1 MKKLLPL
8 LLATTTFS
16 ATCWANN
23 EQGFYVGGGIA
34 ATAVDHCGSYC
45 DSEGAVVEGGYF
57 FNKIVGIDAKFA
69 RTERDND
76 DDVTTD
82 NTYLGVN
89 VGHTF
94 NTSWIRLYAKAGYY
108 HSKIK
113 YEYYGES
120 VSDSNPAFGVGVVV
134 TPLSYQSNLYI
145 RLESIG
151 SEFRDSD
158 VGFAQLT
165 VGYQF

>member
-8 LLATTTFS
+8 LLAAGVS
-16 ATCWANN
+16 ATCLAHD

-34 ATAVDHCGSYC
+34 ATVVDDCGSYC
-45 DSEGAVVEGGYF
+45 DSKGALIEGGYF

-69 RTERDND
+69 RTERDKD
-76 DDVTTD
+76 DDITTD
-82 NTYLGVN
+82 STYLGVN

-94 NTSWIRLYAKAGYY
+94 NTSWVRLYAKAGYY

-113 YEYYGES
+113 YEYYRES
-120 VSDSNPAFGVGVVV
+120 VSDSNPALGIGVVI
-134 TPLSYQSNLYI
+134 TPLSHQSNLYI
-145 RLESIG
+145 RLESIA
-151 SEFRDSD
+151 SEFRNAD
-158 VGFAQLT
+158 VGFANLT